1 MIKVSS
7 VHRFFVLYIFTS
19 LLLPF
24 FPNTIGLRFDQ
35 FFLYSF
41 GIMFF
46 IFFGRVKN
54 LLKIPFKF
62 FKIITPL
69 FFIFLIS
76 FLSHFYNQNSFQN
89 ILSTIENLI
98 NPIFLF
104 ILFIVIF
111 YCDRYRTDLK
121 NRLIKSLILF
131 LIVNTIFQIISA
143 FFDVS
148 SIMNFYGANE
158 EDSVWQRS
166 YNLNRYIGFF
176 SQPFEA
182 GLAYS
187 IGLLIILKKDI
198 VLKNNF
204 LLKFFIIV
212 GGLITYSKFFF
223 ITLFL
228 LFVGYFFKNDLKKV
242 FIVSFVLIGPVIIL
256 NIDLIYDIFN
266 LILFTRFQDGTVI
279 YGLSYIYENHFFFGL
294 GLVPL
299 LNGEAF
305 DSAYLQIFAISGIF
319 GLILYLILL
328 FKSSILVSN
337 SNSQKFINLIFLII
351 IFFGSL
357 GGPIFTANKANIF
370 VITYIILYNKLYQ
383 EITNNKYEKI

>member
-7 VHRFFVLYIFTS
+7 IHRFFVLYIFTS

-46 IFFGRVKN
+46 IFFGRFKN

-62 FKIITPL
+62 FKIISPL

-76 FLSHFYNQNSFQN
+76 FFSHFYNQNSFQN
-89 ILSTIENLI
+89 TLSTIENLI

-111 YCDRYRTDLK
+111 YCDRNKVDLK
-121 NRLIKSLILF
+121 KRLIKSLILF
-131 LIVNTIFQIISA
+131 LILNTIFQIISV
-143 FFDVS
+143 FLDVS
-148 SIMNFYGANE
+148 QLMNFYGMNE
-158 EDSVWQRS
+158 ENSVWLRS
-166 YNLNRYIGFF
+166 YKLSRYIGFF

-187 IGLLIILKKDI
+187 IGLLIILKKDVI
-198 VLKNNF
+198 RKNNF
-204 LLKFFIIV
+204 LLKFFITV

-223 ITLFL
+223 ISLFL
-228 LFVGYFFKNDLKKV
+228 VVLGYFFKNDLKKV
-242 FIVSFVLIGPVIIL
+242 LIASFLFTSIVVVL
-256 NIDLIYDIFN
+256 NFNLIYDIFN

-279 YGLSYIYENHFFFGL
+279 YGLNYIYENYFFFGQ
-294 GLVPL
+294 GLFPFVNDEPV
-299 LNGEAF
+299 
-305 DSAYLQIFAISGIF
+305 DSAYLQIFAVSGIF
-319 GLILYLILL
+319 GLIFYLILL

-337 SNSQKFINLIFLII
+337 SNSQKFINSIFLII

-370 VITYIILYNKLYQ
+370 VITYIILYNKLFQ
-383 EITNNKYEKI
+383 EITNNKDE